1 MQKQAEENPRARVAE
16 SAGGESSNTIDEF
29 CRSERISRSFFY
41 VMQKEGWGPQL
52 MYLGTSVRISAQA
65 RRDWQREREAAAAA
79 GMRRGTNTE
88 KESRKLGLPMCASAQ
103 IPVNVSARSQ

>member
-1 MQKQAEENPRARVAE
+1 VLEVQNEDQEKLAE
-16 SAGGESSNTIDEF
+16 SAGGESSKTIDEF

-41 VMQKEGWGPQL
+41 IMQKEGWGPRL

-65 RRDWQREREAAAAA
+65 RRDWQRQREAAAAA

-88 KESRKLGLPMCASAQ
+88 KESRKLAF
-103 IPVNVSARSQ
+103 R